1 MFEEQIK
8 TIFGP
13 NYFHLGPLSG
23 LCYLLVIFVAILC
36 RLLWFSLSRGFF
48 SVIFF
53 GWSTF
58 WLFFIPFFCIFRL
71 LTIHIYEHFSM
82 VNFFRSSCMKTSSC
96 GVPNYKLFSVEAVW
110 KFRQVL
116 LLAMNYFS
124 SKLYENSVKWCSW
137 LWTIFRPSWMNVP
150 SRKIFSV
157 QKQFCLKGTVP
168 RDWFWPLDDDTTTV
182 S

>member
-1 MFEEQIK
+1 MKNKLKQFLVRI
-8 TIFGP
+8 IFIWVRS
-13 NYFHLGPLSG
+13 LD
-23 LCYLLVIFVAILC
+23 CVI
-36 RLLWFSLSRGFF
+36 
-48 SVIFF
+48 
-53 GWSTF
+53 F
-58 WLFFIPFFCIFRL
+58 WLFLWPFCVVFCDFPYHVVFFLSFFSDGQPFGYFLSHFFCIFRL

-82 VNFFRSSCMKTSSC
+82 VNFFRSSCMKISSC
-96 GVPNYKLFSVEAVW
+96 VVPNYKLFSVEAVW

-157 QKQFCLKGTVP
+157 QKRFCLKGTVP